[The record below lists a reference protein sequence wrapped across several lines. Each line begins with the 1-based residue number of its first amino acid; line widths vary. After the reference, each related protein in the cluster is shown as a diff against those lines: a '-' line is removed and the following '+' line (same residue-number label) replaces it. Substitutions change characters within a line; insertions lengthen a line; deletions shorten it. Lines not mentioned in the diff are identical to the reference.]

1 MLGAV
6 PEQSARLGRDTE
18 GSPVSG
24 VKDAPAS
31 TARPAGS
38 VAGEQRRGRPAQ
50 TVGDSREGERSA
62 ASAEWGGRTGRETE
76 SRLGNSVQSAASL
89 RTKRRV
95 LITTKLSV
103 PGKPG
108 GGRRVGGGKYLKSWS
123 SQFRKNNSSR
133 Q

>member
-6 PEQSARLGRDTE
+6 PERSARLGRDTE

-38 VAGEQRRGRPAQ
+38 VAGEQRRGRSAQ

-76 SRLGNSVQSAASL
+76 SRLGNSVQSAASQEACADHHEAL
-89 RTKRRV
+89 HAGQTGRR
-95 LITTKLSV
+95 
-103 PGKPG
+103 PQ
-108 GGRRVGGGKYLKSWS
+108 GGRCEV
-123 SQFRKNNSSR
+123 SQKLVLTV
-133 Q
+133 